1 MTLLATP
8 TSIEIRTAGGDTK
21 FTSEDKLVVP
31 IHSISGTI
39 AAASKFYAV
48 PYYPLENGD
57 LFSVTTKILSY
68 GGTDINSLFAPIQ
81 SAYVPCSTAYAFA
94 YVSYPGSSAPAL
106 KRVAHLVGSVIN
118 SNLEFCAYSVVSTGW
133 GAVMSGADV
142 TFAYKATTYGI
153 PR

>member
-31 IHSISGTI
+31 VHSISGTATI
-39 AAASKFYAV
+39 TAASKFYLV
-48 PYYPLENGD
+48 PYYSLQNGD

-68 GGTDINSLFAPIQ
+68 GGTDVNSLFAPVQ
-81 SAYVPCSTAYAFA
+81 SVYVPCTTAYAFA
-94 YVSYPGSSAPAL
+94 YVVYPGSSAE
-106 KRVAHLVGSVIN
+106 RVLHLVGNVIN
-118 SNLEFCAYSVVSTGW
+118 SNLEFCAYSIVATGW
-133 GAVMSGADV
+133 GTAAGGADV
-142 TFAYKATTYGI
+142 TFAYTATTYNV